1 MNNYEKHA
9 WKEFKAAGWLKEDG
23 TFEEIGRA
31 HV

>member
-23 TFEEIGRA
+23 KIGRA